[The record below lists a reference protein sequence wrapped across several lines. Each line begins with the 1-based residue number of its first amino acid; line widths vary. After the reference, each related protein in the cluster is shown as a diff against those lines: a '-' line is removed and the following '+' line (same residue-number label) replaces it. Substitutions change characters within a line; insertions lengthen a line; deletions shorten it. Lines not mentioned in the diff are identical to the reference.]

1 MRASSPRESALR
13 PTPSTE
19 PVLFLRTRAPVGDA
33 PFDAFARWPSAR
45 CCRWESLHHETTD
58 LWHPLSPAGTL
69 DRHHPPR
76 ACRVCRFHEHPRLTP
91 PISRPTTH
99 PTNACAPARSSD
111 PVAFR
116 RRFRRRP
123 TRPEPLLRHPSEGM
137 TQPRLGMPSTV
148 STNRELAPV
157 VRNAAY
163 SELNRTTL
171 RTPFRLGFCRGPRQ
185 AVIHGGF
192 RLVPGL
198 TLTALRRCALLARDA
213 CDRLLP
219 STASISSTR
228 VSFVLRRPRGSRLR
242 TFSASVC
249 ATCPGGVASRR
260 TSDRAPSG
268 FTPPWWLRCIDALAF
283 VLARAS
289 RRILPWRSSSIE
301 SVSCLSRP
309 LWCTGLRIPS
319 QWPTHLPG
327 AKTAPQRSPWRLHHC
342 TIRHDFHRK
351 VHFFDWHL
359 ATPAAHTVELG
370 SAGMRA
376 CSTLV
381 VLPPPGLALRPFTE
395 TMPCCFVQSRLF
407 RLGPRSRPRIGL
419 MRTLL

>member
-1 MRASSPRESALR
+1 
-13 PTPSTE
+13 
-19 PVLFLRTRAPVGDA
+19 
-33 PFDAFARWPSAR
+33 
-45 CCRWESLHHETTD
+45 
-58 LWHPLSPAGTL
+58 
-69 DRHHPPR
+69 
-76 ACRVCRFHEHPRLTP
+76 
-91 PISRPTTH
+91 
-99 PTNACAPARSSD
+99 
-111 PVAFR
+111 
-116 RRFRRRP
+116 
-123 TRPEPLLRHPSEGM
+123 
-137 TQPRLGMPSTV
+137 MPSTV

-283 VLARAS
+283 AS
-289 RRILPWRSSSIE
+289 RSSVKAYSSLAFVIDRIGVVP
-301 SVSCLSRP
+301 VA
-309 LWCTGLRIPS
+309 PS
-319 QWPTHLPG
+319 LMHRLANPFALAH
-327 AKTAPQRSPWRLHHC
+327 ASPWRQG
-342 TIRHDFHRK
+342 R
-351 VHFFDWHL
+351 
-359 ATPAAHTVELG
+359 PAAEPVKTPPLYDPTRLPSKGALLRLAPLRHPPRTPWNLVPRHASLLG
-370 SAGMRA
+370 SSGFAA
-376 CSTLV
+376 T
-381 VLPPPGLALRPFTE
+381 
-395 TMPCCFVQSRLF
+395 
-407 RLGPRSRPRIGL
+407 RPRTTPL
-419 MRTLL
+419 H

>member
-1 MRASSPRESALR
+1 M
-13 PTPSTE
+13 
-19 PVLFLRTRAPVGDA
+19 
-33 PFDAFARWPSAR
+33 
-45 CCRWESLHHETTD
+45 
-58 LWHPLSPAGTL
+58 
-69 DRHHPPR
+69 
-76 ACRVCRFHEHPRLTP
+76 
-91 PISRPTTH
+91 
-99 PTNACAPARSSD
+99 
-111 PVAFR
+111 
-116 RRFRRRP
+116 
-123 TRPEPLLRHPSEGM
+123 
-137 TQPRLGMPSTV
+137 QPRLGMPSTV
-148 STNRELAPV
+148 STNCELAPV

-268 FTPPWWLRCIDALAF
+268 FTPPRWLRCIDALAF

-309 LWCTGLRIPS
+309 L
-319 QWPTHLPG
+319 
-327 AKTAPQRSPWRLHHC
+327 
-342 TIRHDFHRK
+342 
-351 VHFFDWHL
+351 
-359 ATPAAHTVELG
+359 
-370 SAGMRA
+370 
-376 CSTLV
+376 
-381 VLPPPGLALRPFTE
+381 
-395 TMPCCFVQSRLF
+395 
-407 RLGPRSRPRIGL
+407 
-419 MRTLL
+419 